1 MGMSFAHLLLLLAP
15 VLDANRLVGLHH
27 ICDLELRIHLSEEE
41 EEEAENIYE
50 IMRGV
55 FYVCVCVCEG
65 RYDKWRF
72 DGIL

>member
-41 EEEAENIYE
+41 EKEAENI
-50 IMRGV
+50 
-55 FYVCVCVCEG
+55 
-65 RYDKWRF
+65 
-72 DGIL
+72 